1 MPSPASSLF
10 FTVIIIMIIMIRII
24 IDLQY
29 LAAAG
34 FTYVIRG
41 CAPFTTNYF
50 SPAVARS
57 IEGNY
62 WRVTFIQSK
71 VYQNKL
77 TKLGRCDRTLLNCKQ
92 LNYYNC

>member
-1 MPSPASSLF
+1 M
-10 FTVIIIMIIMIRII
+10 IMII

-34 FTYVIRG
+34 FAYVIRG
-41 CAPFTTNYF
+41 CAPFTTEVIPSKLPFPSTISHTMIFQVF

-71 VYQNKL
+71 VYNENSEVCGPVSP
-77 TKLGRCDRTLLNCKQ
+77 TIYINYQ
-92 LNYYNC
+92 LYI

>member
-1 MPSPASSLF
+1 MIMII
-10 FTVIIIMIIMIRII
+10 VIMIVIIIIMIMII

-50 SPAVARS
+50 SPVVARS

-71 VYQNKL
+71 VYNENSEVCGPVPPTIYINYQL
-77 TKLGRCDRTLLNCKQ
+77 YTLLRN
-92 LNYYNC
+92 

>member
-1 MPSPASSLF
+1 M
-10 FTVIIIMIIMIRII
+10 IMII

-50 SPAVARS
+50 SPVVARS

-77 TKLGRCDRTLLNCKQ
+77 TKLGRCDRTLLNC
-92 LNYYNC
+92 